1 MSDGFF
7 FWYTEPFARDGV
19 ERVLGALETQGVH
32 LAHPESNAITVIT
45 NGPDSW
51 GEQLQV
57 SRAELVELLTLRD
70 RAELNFQLWLNDE
83 TDMFTRFR
91 RVSDRGLVVEFGLDG
106 MWHAEREAAIRAV
119 SLVVDAER
127 ARTFGVVVDRRGL
140 TEEMDWDGLVLG
152 RPVVV
157 AEWPDMLEVRP
168 EVAAEHAQLRSVH
181 RNVERPLVTYR
192 SGADD

>member
-152 RPVVV
+152 RPVGV
-157 AEWPDMLEVRP
+157 AEWPDRLEVRP